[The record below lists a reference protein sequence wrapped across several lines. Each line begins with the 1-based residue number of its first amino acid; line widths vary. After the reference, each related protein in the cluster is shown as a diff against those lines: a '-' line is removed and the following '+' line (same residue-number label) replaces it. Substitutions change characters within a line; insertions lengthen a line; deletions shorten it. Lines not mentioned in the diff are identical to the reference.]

1 MTNSLSNAF
10 DAESFRKK
18 GYAMIDQLADHLQRM
33 QSPDLSQKVYDQTKP
48 EALYDFWK
56 KDLDAPTGNWYE
68 KALAQIIHLHH
79 PKYLGH
85 QTAPPAPEAVL
96 GELFGAFLDPG
107 MGIYEQGTTGVVLER
122 LISEI
127 VADKIG
133 FSPETSSGFLTSGGT
148 LGNLT
153 ALLCARAVK
162 IKTDVWEHGYQGKQY
177 AFMVSEEAH
186 YSVDRAVRVMGM
198 GAAGLIKI
206 PVDDQFKMNT
216 SLLEAEL
223 IKAKKNNVE
232 VIGVIAN
239 ACSTSTGTHDDLEAI
254 ADFCQLHQLWM
265 HVDAA
270 HGGALLFSRKY
281 RHLLKGI
288 ERGDS
293 VIFDFHKMLLT
304 PSLVTMLIFKNG
316 SHSYQT
322 FAQRAAY
329 LWDNQ
334 ESGEWYNLAKRTFEL
349 TKTSMSF
356 RVYALLRNGGEQL
369 FEDYLD
375 RQYDLGRTFA
385 QMIKALPH
393 FEMPVNVP
401 ESNIV
406 CFRYAAPDK
415 TAEELNEI
423 NGSIREAIVKEGEF
437 FIVQTRLK
445 NQIFLRVT
453 LINPSTTVEH
463 LSALLLKIQ
472 SLLK

>member
-1 MTNSLSNAF
+1 MSDDIRNAF
-10 DAESFRKK
+10 DPDAFRKK

-33 QSPDLSQKVYDQTKP
+33 QSPDLSQKVYDQTDP
-48 EALYDFWK
+48 ETLYEFWK
-56 KDLDAPTGNWYE
+56 KDFDTPNDHWYE
-68 KALAQIIHLHH
+68 KALEQVIHLHH

-96 GELFGAFLDPG
+96 GELFGALVDPG
-107 MGIYEQGTTGVVLER
+107 MGIYEQGTSGVALER

-127 VADKIG
+127 IAAKIG
-133 FSPETSSGFLTSGGT
+133 YAPNTSSGFLTSGGT

-162 IKTDVWEHGYQGKQY
+162 IKTDIWEHGYQGKQY

-206 PVDDQFKMNT
+206 PVDDQFRMNT
-216 SLLEAEL
+216 DLLAEALQNAQEKD
-223 IKAKKNNVE
+223 IQ

-254 ADFCQLHQLWM
+254 ADFCQQQKLWM

-270 HGGALLFSRKY
+270 HGGALLFSKKY

-304 PSLVTMLIFKNG
+304 PSLATSVIFKNG

-356 RVYALLRNGGEQL
+356 RIYALLRNGGEQL
-369 FEDYLD
+369 FENYLD
-375 RQYDLGRTFA
+375 RQYDLGRRFA
-385 QMIKALPH
+385 AMINALPH
-393 FEMPVNVP
+393 FEMPVDIP

-406 CFRYAAPDK
+406 CFRYTAAGK
-415 TAEELNEI
+415 TALELDEI
-423 NGSIREAIVKEGEF
+423 NGNIREAIVTEGAF
-437 FIVQTRLK
+437 FIVQTRVKGRL
-445 NQIFLRVT
+445 FLRVT
-453 LINPSTTVEH
+453 LINPYTTEAH
-463 LSALLLKIQ
+463 LSALLQKIE
-472 SLLK
+472 SLL